1 MYTKHVLK
9 NGLRVILM
17 PMEGTET
24 ITTLVAINAGSRF
37 EMPQEAGIAH
47 FLEHM
52 AFKGTKKRPTA
63 LDISKEL
70 DSVGAEYN
78 AFTSKEMIAFYA
90 KVGKQYASMSLD
102 IIADMLTNAKLP
114 GAEIE
119 REKGVIIEE
128 MRLYQDTP
136 MRYVDDIF
144 EELMYGKT
152 PMGKMII
159 GTEQT
164 IRSFSRKMFLNYQA
178 GLYRSSNM
186 VVCVAGKMDHKKMLT
201 VVKRFFGKITNGPV
215 RSKTSTPLT
224 QEKPQLFI
232 HWKKTDQT
240 HLMIGFRGY
249 HLGHPRRMAA
259 ELLATILGGG
269 TSSRLFHSVRERRG
283 LAYYVRAGSQSYTDV
298 GYLSAQAGVTNKKV
312 EQAIKQ
318 ILFEF
323 RKLKTVPVSTAE
335 LRKAKDYVK
344 GHIQLSL
351 ESSDEVASWGAMQ
364 EILEKKIQTVKEIF
378 RRIDRISARDIRL
391 VAKELFVNDRL
402 NLAMIGPFRE
412 TKPFEKLLKV

>member
-102 IIADMLTNAKLP
+102 IIAD
-114 GAEIE
+114 IE

-159 GTEQT
+159 GTEPT

-201 VVKRFFGKITNGPV
+201 VVKRFFGKITNG
-215 RSKTSTPLT
+215 
-224 QEKPQLFI
+224 
-232 HWKKTDQT
+232 
-240 HLMIGFRGY
+240 
-249 HLGHPRRMAA
+249 
-259 ELLATILGGG
+259 
-269 TSSRLFHSVRERRG
+269 
-283 LAYYVRAGSQSYTDV
+283 
-298 GYLSAQAGVTNKKV
+298 
-312 EQAIKQ
+312 
-318 ILFEF
+318 F
-323 RKLKTVPVSTAE
+323 RKKW
-335 LRKAKDYVK
+335 K
-344 GHIQLSL
+344 G
-351 ESSDEVASWGAMQ
+351 
-364 EILEKKIQTVKEIF
+364 
-378 RRIDRISARDIRL
+378 
-391 VAKELFVNDRL
+391 
-402 NLAMIGPFRE
+402 
-412 TKPFEKLLKV
+412 